1 MSKKKVYF
9 DAVATF
15 LTDGYK
21 DNPSDTK
28 VTCSIIIDKLH
39 FDDVVLN
46 DAAYEYL
53 KITEAKS
60 KNRFWFM
67 KSGKKIIL
75 AGLQAENGEI
85 NAPAKKS
92 ADWLYLIFVAGL
104 LAIIPGAALSIAAL
118 TFLGTQEFYGIF
130 VATYAAIFY
139 LLNRRANKLL
149 DLNTYTEGKPADIG
163 RQVFGS

>member
-15 LTDGYK
+15 LTDSYK
-21 DNPSDTK
+21 ENPTDTK

-39 FDDVVLN
+39 FDDVILN
-46 DAAYEYL
+46 HDAYEYL

-60 KNRFWFM
+60 KNRFWFL

-75 AGLQAENGEI
+75 TGLQTENGEI
-85 NAPAKKS
+85 NAPEKKS
-92 ADWLYLIFVAGL
+92 SDWFYLIFVTAL
-104 LAIIPGAALSIAAL
+104 LTIIPGAALSIAAL
-118 TFLGTQEFYGIF
+118 ALLGTQEFYGIF

-139 LLNRRANKLL
+139 LLNRRINKSL
-149 DLNTYTEGKPADIG
+149 DLDTYTEGKPTDIG